1 VYTQTTV
8 QTEAD
13 LTAAA
18 AAGDDDA
25 FRRLVRRVYPRLRRW
40 ALARTGDPDD
50 ADEVVQRT
58 LIQMHR
64 GLGSFEG
71 QSKLSSWLYRILGNV
86 AVDVARSR
94 HAGRQVRVEEGA
106 VAPDV
111 TTIHD
116 DPVRSI
122 HAQRLGA
129 AVRDYLTSL
138 PPRQREVF
146 ELIDHEGLS
155 AGDVA
160 EMLEI
165 EPVSVRANLFKARK
179 ALRREM
185 LKRYPELME
194 GYET

>member
-1 VYTQTTV
+1 MYTQTTV

-13 LTAAA
+13 LTSAA
-18 AAGDDDA
+18 AAGDEDA
-25 FRRLVRRVYPRLRRW
+25 FRRLVRRVHPRIRRW

-64 GLGSFEG
+64 GLRSFEG
-71 QSKLSSWLYRILGNV
+71 HSKLSSWLYRIVANA
-86 AVDVARSR
+86 AVDLARSR
-94 HAGRQVRVEEGA
+94 KAGCEVSVEERA
-106 VAPDV
+106 VGSSTMAAGN
-111 TTIHD
+111 

-122 HAQRLGA
+122 HAERLGE

-138 PPRQREVF
+138 PPRQREVL

-155 AGDVA
+155 AVDVA

-179 ALRREM
+179 AVRREM
-185 LKRYPELME
+185 LKRYPELLG